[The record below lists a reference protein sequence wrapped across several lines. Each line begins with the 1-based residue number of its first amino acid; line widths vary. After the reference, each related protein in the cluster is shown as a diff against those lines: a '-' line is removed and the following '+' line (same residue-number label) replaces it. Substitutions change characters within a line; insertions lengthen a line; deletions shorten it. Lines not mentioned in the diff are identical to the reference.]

1 MKTIPLR
8 KSYSG
13 LLILVAVIITIV
25 TIGFMFNLYRIY
37 TARVYSES
45 TEVLNLYAVIAN
57 SRLAEI
63 EDLSFEVLANRD
75 IQDNLLMYINAI
87 NTYEQYNATNNL
99 YTQLFTRWIR
109 NRGVVS
115 MSFVFL
121 DGTRVD
127 VGSMHLVHQQSTELA
142 EVLQDAAGKNGSVG
156 WTANSVGENTVT
168 LYRLIRDISG
178 NKFQALGTLIIN
190 VNAEHFLNHTP
201 VVASQYDPEII
212 CVTEDQVLT
221 RNGIAISQGEI
232 LQSLDKHTRN
242 GTIRLEG
249 KSYYMS
255 TQQLG
260 SNGWKLIYLLPT
272 RDLLVSIRNANI
284 IYGVTL
290 LIIVI
295 ILAAIGYHFANAI
308 NRPIAHL
315 TKAMKTVQDGNYAL
329 ALNDQIPQSNLA
341 ITEVVQLTEGF
352 SRMVKEIDYLINEV
366 YSKQLMI
373 AKMKYNMLRQQ
384 INPHFLYNTL
394 DTVNWKAIQS
404 GNEEISVMVRS
415 LSRLFRSSIK
425 GPDMV
430 TVQEEL
436 DLVEDYVAIQR
447 IRFEERLEFEIVMDE
462 WARQCPIPRLTLQP
476 IVENCIV
483 HNLERYSQVCKIKI
497 SSGLVNKRL
506 EIYVEDNGYGT
517 DLHIVE
523 KVLRGE
529 LLTDGKSMGLRNINQ
544 RLTMSFGENFGI
556 RLTNKE
562 PQGTK
567 VTIVLPC
574 EEESHEDATDCG

>member
-1 MKTIPLR
+1 
-8 KSYSG
+8 
-13 LLILVAVIITIV
+13 
-25 TIGFMFNLYRIY
+25 
-37 TARVYSES
+37 
-45 TEVLNLYAVIAN
+45 
-57 SRLAEI
+57 
-63 EDLSFEVLANRD
+63 
-75 IQDNLLMYINAI
+75 
-87 NTYEQYNATNNL
+87 
-99 YTQLFTRWIR
+99 
-109 NRGVVS
+109 
-115 MSFVFL
+115 
-121 DGTRVD
+121 
-127 VGSMHLVHQQSTELA
+127 
-142 EVLQDAAGKNGSVG
+142 
-156 WTANSVGENTVT
+156 
-168 LYRLIRDISG
+168 
-178 NKFQALGTLIIN
+178 
-190 VNAEHFLNHTP
+190 
-201 VVASQYDPEII
+201 
-212 CVTEDQVLT
+212 
-221 RNGIAISQGEI
+221 
-232 LQSLDKHTRN
+232 
-242 GTIRLEG
+242 
-249 KSYYMS
+249 
-255 TQQLG
+255 
-260 SNGWKLIYLLPT
+260 
-272 RDLLVSIRNANI
+272 
-284 IYGVTL
+284 
-290 LIIVI
+290 
-295 ILAAIGYHFANAI
+295 
-308 NRPIAHL
+308 
-315 TKAMKTVQDGNYAL
+315 
-329 ALNDQIPQSNLA
+329 
-341 ITEVVQLTEGF
+341 
-352 SRMVKEIDYLINEV
+352 MVKEIDYLINEV

>member
-8 KSYSG
+8 KGYSG

-37 TARVYSES
+37 TNRVYSES

-75 IQDNLLMYINAI
+75 VQDNLLMYINAS
-87 NTYEQYNATNNL
+87 NLYEIHHSTSDL

-109 NRGVVS
+109 NQGIVS

-121 DGTRVD
+121 DGRRVD
-127 VGSMHLVHQQSTELA
+127 VGPLHLANLKDGALSQ
-142 EVLQDAAGKNGSVG
+142 VLSDAKANMGSAA
-156 WTANSVGENTVT
+156 WTANAAGDNIVT
-168 LYRLIRDISG
+168 LYRLIRDTSG

-190 VNAEHFLNHTP
+190 VDAEHFLNHTP
-201 VVASQYDPEII
+201 GVSSKYDPEII
-212 CVTEDQVLT
+212 CLAGDQVLT
-221 RNGIAISQGEI
+221 RNGLAIAHGEI
-232 LQSLDKHTRN
+232 VQSMDKSAANGIIKLD
-242 GTIRLEG
+242 GE
-249 KSYYMS
+249 SFYMS
-255 TQQLG
+255 AQQLG
-260 SNGWKLIYLLPT
+260 SNGWRLIYLLPT
-272 RDLLVSIRNANI
+272 RDLLLSIKTSNI
-284 IYGVTL
+284 IYGTTL
-290 LIIVI
+290 LIIVL
-295 ILAAIGYHFANAI
+295 ILATIGYHFANAI
-308 NRPIAHL
+308 NRPVTQL

-329 ALNDQIPQSNLA
+329 ALRDQIPRTNLA

-373 AKMKYNMLRQQ
+373 AKMRYSMLRQQ

-404 GNEEISVMVRS
+404 GNEEISVMVKS
-415 LSRLFRSSIK
+415 LSRLFRSSVK

-436 DLVEDYVAIQR
+436 DLVEDYIAIQK
-447 IRFEERLEFEIVMDE
+447 IRFEERLEFEAVMDVS
-462 WARQCPIPRLTLQP
+462 ACKCPIPRLTLQP

-483 HNLERYSQVCKIKI
+483 HNLERYSQVCRIKI
-497 SSGLVNKRL
+497 SSALVENRL
-506 EIYVEDNGYGT
+506 EISVEDNGYGT
-517 DLHIVE
+517 DLREVE
-523 KVLRGE
+523 KVLGGE
-529 LLTDGKSMGLRNINQ
+529 PATDGKSIGLGNINQ
-544 RLTMSFGENFGI
+544 RIKMSFGENFGI
-556 RLTNKE
+556 RLANRE
-562 PQGTK
+562 PRGTI
-567 VTIVLPC
+567 VTVVLPC
-574 EEESHEDATDCG
+574 KEETHEDASDCG